1 MNYRIKYFNCFGRNC
16 SNISCSRTSCN
27 TSRNMKCFLALIIA
41 LCLVSFTGC
50 AKQQDGTASS
60 SSSSSAGGASS
71 GEVGAKARE
80 KYRNNQKVVV
90 GFSQMEN
97 NGPWRIAETES
108 IKSEATKRAAK
119 FEYRYTDAQA
129 QTSRQVSD
137 VEDLI
142 TQGVDVL
149 FLAPK
154 EYEGLAPALQ
164 AAREANIPVF
174 LIDREA
180 AGTAGA
186 DFVSFLGSNFI
197 EQGKRAGEWLATA
210 TNGKASIIELTGTA
224 GASVARDRAQGFREA
239 IGKHPEM
246 KITASQNGEFTR
258 SEGLRVMQ
266 NIIQSQGS
274 NITAVYTHN
283 DEMALGAIE
292 ALKAAG
298 RKPGVDVIVIS
309 VDGQKTALEAIVR
322 GELNATVESNPRFG
336 PLAFETLEKYL
347 RGEQIPT
354 KIILEDRFFDKSNA
368 AQFVAEAY

>member
-1 MNYRIKYFNCFGRNC
+1 
-16 SNISCSRTSCN
+16 
-27 TSRNMKCFLALIIA
+27 MKFSTHTARLFLAPFL
-41 LCLVSFTGC
+41 LTLLVVLAGC
-50 AKQQDGTASS
+50 AKQGGD
-60 SSSSSAGGASS
+60 SAGSGTSS
-71 GEVGAKARE
+71 TGSSARE
-80 KYRNNQKVVV
+80 KCKSGEKVIV

-97 NGPWRIAETES
+97 NGPWRIAETAS
-108 IKSEATKRAAK
+108 IKSEAAKRSDK
-119 FEYRYTDAQA
+119 FELKDTDARA
-129 QTSRQVSD
+129 QTSQQVSD

-142 TQGVDVL
+142 AQGVDVL

-180 AGTAGA
+180 AGTVGQ
-186 DFVSFLGSNFI
+186 DYVSFLGSNFI
-197 EQGKRAGEWLATA
+197 EQGKRAGEWLAQT
-210 TNGKASIIELTGTA
+210 TNGKANIVELTGTA
-224 GASVARDRAQGFREA
+224 GASVARDRAQGFRDA
-239 IGKHPEM
+239 ISKYPDM
-246 KITASQNGEFTR
+246 KIIASQTGEFTR

-266 NIIQSQGS
+266 NIIQSKG
-274 NITAVYTHN
+274 NEITAVYTHN

-309 VDGQKTALEAIVR
+309 VDGQRTALEAIAR

-336 PLAFETLEKYL
+336 PLAFDTLEKYL
-347 RGEQIPT
+347 KGETIPN

-368 AQFVAEAY
+368 GQFASEAY